1 MMDSAETNRSMIS
14 VDVWPPSVRAGSGYT
29 ITRNP
34 ATHMYDLAFE
44 NKVFYSVSLRELGL
58 MIIWARIKDGAV

>member
-1 MMDSAETNRSMIS
+1 